1 MGTREILIILVIAL
15 LIFGTKKLRSI
26 GSDLGAAVRDFKK
39 SKGDG
44 EREADAKP
52 LTQQL
57 TGQPPEQLAN
67 AARDADFPASDKA
80 PPKPEQKTSA

>member
-15 LIFGTKKLRSI
+15 LIFGTKKLRSL

-39 SKGDG
+39 SMSDG

>member
-39 SKGDG
+39 SMGDG

-57 TGQPPEQLAN
+57 TGQPPEQLSN
-67 AARDADFPASDKA
+67 AARDADFPAADKA
-80 PPKPEQKTSA
+80 PAKPEQKTSA

>member
-1 MGTREILIILVIAL
+1 MGTREIIILLVIAL

-39 SKGDG
+39 SMGDG

-57 TGQPPEQLAN
+57 TGQPPEPLVTVQVCPDGFVDTVTL
-67 AARDADFPASDKA
+67 
-80 PPKPEQKTSA
+80 